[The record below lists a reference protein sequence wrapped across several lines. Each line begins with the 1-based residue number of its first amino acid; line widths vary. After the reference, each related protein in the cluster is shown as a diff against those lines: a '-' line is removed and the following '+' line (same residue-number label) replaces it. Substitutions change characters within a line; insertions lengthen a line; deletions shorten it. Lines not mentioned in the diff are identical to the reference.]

1 MLVCV
6 FLVAPA
12 EAEPG
17 VTPSTIRIG
26 GVMDLEGVSRGLGLG
41 MKTGIEAAVRG
52 QRVRGRRIEFVTLND
67 SYTPE
72 KSKKATEQLLSQ
84 GVFAVVGNVGTP
96 TAKVTLPILAEQ
108 GVPAVGFFTGA
119 GILRPGVGDIIN
131 FRASYVQETAA
142 VIRQAINAGIKP
154 TEICAYVQ
162 NDAYGMA

>member
-1 MLVCV
+1 MKGIGSCNEECRGGPGARRLSSAIGLSLLVCV

-67 SYTPE
+67 SYPPE
-72 KSKKATEQLLSQ
+72 
-84 GVFAVVGNVGTP
+84 
-96 TAKVTLPILAEQ
+96 
-108 GVPAVGFFTGA
+108 
-119 GILRPGVGDIIN
+119 
-131 FRASYVQETAA
+131 
-142 VIRQAINAGIKP
+142 
-154 TEICAYVQ
+154 
-162 NDAYGMA
+162 